1 MLISVY
7 ARPSAPNIS
16 SIVESPLALL
26 SSELPR
32 SVIGMDSNAKNRL
45 WNSPVTDT
53 KGRELEDALLLYNLY
68 LANIPTPELDFT
80 PPSTSFVDVTLGGA
94 MALPRASLTTHTFFL
109 SVPTSQHLPCP
120 PPRGNLLRS
129 SLTLTPLKCQPLQS
143 APQIFSFPHNGRN
156 LSKPSI
162 GTLRNTS

>member
-80 PPSTSFVDVTLGGA
+80 PPSKFCGCHPG
-94 MALPRASLTTHTFFL
+94 
-109 SVPTSQHLPCP
+109 
-120 PPRGNLLRS
+120 RGNDVFHLLVLS
-129 SLTLTPLKCQPLQS
+129 PYPEPL
-143 APQIFSFPHNGRN
+143 
-156 LSKPSI
+156 
-162 GTLRNTS
+162 